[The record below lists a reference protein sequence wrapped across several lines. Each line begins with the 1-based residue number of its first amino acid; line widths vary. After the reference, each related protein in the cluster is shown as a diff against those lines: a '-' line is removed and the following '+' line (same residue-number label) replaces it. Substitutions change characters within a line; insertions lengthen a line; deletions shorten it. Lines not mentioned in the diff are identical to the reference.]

1 MVEKT
6 SKEPATGTFRGH
18 KSLPRQDGTMRR
30 EDDEIRCESTG
41 ENGFYEPIELV
52 DLLDESDSDEIYESG
67 RTAPSPGG
75 LSDLDSDL
83 NNSQNRRIFPAGAG
97 DDSTWTYLREI
108 GRYPLLSPVRE
119 IELFRELKSGD
130 EDAGRKIVQANLRLV
145 VSVAKRY
152 RNRGLAFQDLIQ
164 EGTLGM
170 MRAVTKFDPERGYK
184 FSTYATWWIKQS
196 ITRALADKSRMVRL
210 PVHVVEELGRI
221 RKAVR
226 LLALRTQKRPEL
238 DEIAKAAGMSRGKLE
253 SILKAEKHLLSLDA
267 NLSESSE
274 STLMDFIEDRSTE
287 APDEFAGTQLIKDM
301 VNKALDTLRPQER
314 LVIAM
319 RFGLDTGMPAT
330 LEQIG
335 NVMGVTRERV
345 RQIEK
350 GALKKL
356 KFNKSLALLTM
367 ALD

>member
-1 MVEKT
+1 
-6 SKEPATGTFRGH
+6 
-18 KSLPRQDGTMRR
+18 MRR
-30 EDDEIRCESTG
+30 EDEEIRCDSTG
-41 ENGFYEPIELV
+41 ENGFYEPIELA
-52 DLLDESDSDEIYESG
+52 DLLDESNGDEIDKSSP
-67 RTAPSPGG
+67 TASFPASDREAHFPG
-75 LSDLDSDL
+75 
-83 NNSQNRRIFPAGAG
+83 NIAAGAG

-119 IELFRELKSGD
+119 IELFRELKNGNES
-130 EDAGRKIVQANLRLV
+130 AGRMIVQANLRLV

-170 MRAVTKFDPERGYK
+170 MRAVDKFDPELGYK

-210 PVHVVEELGRI
+210 PVHIVEELGRV
-221 RKAVR
+221 RKTVR
-226 LLALRTQKRPEL
+226 LLVLRSQKRPEL
-238 DEIAKAAGMSRGKLE
+238 DEIATAAGMSRTKLE
-253 SILKAEKHLLSLDA
+253 SILKAEKNLLSLDA
-267 NLSESSE
+267 SLSEGSE
-274 STLMDFIEDRSTE
+274 STLMDFIEDRSSA
-287 APDEFAGTQLIKDM
+287 APDDIAGAQLIKDR
-301 VNKALDTLRPQER
+301 VNQALETLRPQER
-314 LVIAM
+314 LVISM

-335 NVMGVTRERV
+335 NIMGVTRERV

-356 KFNKSLALLTM
+356 KFNKSLALLTL

>member
-1 MVEKT
+1 
-6 SKEPATGTFRGH
+6 
-18 KSLPRQDGTMRR
+18 MRL

-41 ENGFYEPIELV
+41 ENGFDDYDKTIELA
-52 DLLDESDSDEIYESG
+52 DLLDESDGDELNESG
-67 RTAPSPGG
+67 DTASCSGEQ
-75 LSDLDSDL
+75 
-83 NNSQNRRIFPAGAG
+83 NSRPFPAGAG

-108 GRYPLLSPVRE
+108 GRYPLLTPARE
-119 IELFRELKSGD
+119 IELFRELKNGD
-130 EDAGRKIVQANLRLV
+130 ESAGRKIVQANLRLV

-170 MRAVTKFDPERGYK
+170 MRAVDKFDPERGYK

-210 PVHVVEELGRI
+210 PVHIVEELGRV
-221 RKAVR
+221 RKTVR

-238 DEIAKAAGMSRGKLE
+238 EEIARAAGMSRARLE
-253 SILKAEKHLLSLDA
+253 SILKAEKNLLSLDA
-267 NLSESSE
+267 SLSESSE
-274 STLMDFIEDRSTE
+274 STLMDFIEDRSTA
-287 APDEFAGTQLIKDM
+287 APDDVAGAQLLKDR
-301 VNKALDTLRPQER
+301 VSKALETLRPQER
-314 LVIAM
+314 LVISM

-356 KFNKSLALLTM
+356 KVNKSLALLTL